1 LAPAAGFVQ
10 IALTTVLGVKG
21 AFMSEISPA
30 VEKRLIALVERLPA
44 FPKSVQQVI
53 ELSRDINCLP
63 RDLVSIIEKDP
74 VMTAKILKVINS
86 AAFSLP
92 NKMTSISQ
100 SVVYLG
106 LNTVKNIALS
116 LAALGMLPRSN
127 TAGFDIQQYLVHSL
141 MVGSITRQLAAR
153 HNVDG
158 LDLAD
163 CYIAGLLHDFG
174 KVVFAHYM
182 PEEFNLSLALSK
194 ERKLSLHLAES
205 MVIGADHAMVGSM
218 LADRWQFPSALVSC
232 IRNHHNND
240 IHDGMNDCLRVAD
253 QICRYKQFGDAGN
266 PYHADEPEIAP
277 QRFGSS
283 LDAVIARLGNLD
295 RLFAEAKNFAQL
307 EAS

>member
-1 LAPAAGFVQ
+1 
-10 IALTTVLGVKG
+10 
-21 AFMSEISPA
+21 MSQISPA

-53 ELSRDINCLP
+53 EMSRNINCLP
-63 RDLVSIIEKDP
+63 RDLVSVIEKDP
-74 VMTAKILKVINS
+74 VMTVKILKVINS

-141 MVGSITRQLAAR
+141 MVGSITRMLAAR
-153 HNVDG
+153 QGKGG
-158 LDLAD
+158 LDLGD

-182 PEEFNLSLALSK
+182 PEEFQLALILAR
-194 ERKLSLHLAES
+194 ERRMPLHAAETS
-205 MVIGADHAMVGSM
+205 VIGADHTVVGSM
-218 LADRWQFPSALVSC
+218 LAERWQFPKALISC
-232 IRNHHNND
+232 IRNHHSTAD
-240 IHDGMNDCLRVAD
+240 HGEMNDCLQLAD
-253 QICRYKQFGDAGN
+253 QICRYRQFGDAGN
-266 PYHADEPEIAP
+266 PYHADEPPVAP
-277 QRFGSS
+277 QRFGSN
-283 LDAVIARLGNLD
+283 LDAVIADLGNLD
-295 RLFAEAKNFAQL
+295 RLFSEAKNFAQI
-307 EAS
+307 ESGGFP